1 MPKYN
6 YIALDARGQESVG
19 VLEAGT
25 SNEVVAYLRQS
36 GFFPTSVTEEGKG
49 GGAKAAKKKAG
60 KEPAK
65 TAAAKAPA
73 AKGKGKGITLFQR
86 KTIKPKILMIY
97 TRQLATL

>member
-6 YIALDARGQESVG
+6 YVALDARGQESVG

-36 GFFPTSVTEEGKG
+36 GYFPTSVVEEGK

-60 KEPAK
+60 KAPAK

-73 AKGKGKGITLFQR
+73 AGGKKGFEIKFLKR
-86 KTIKPKILMIY
+86 KTIKTKTLMIF
-97 TRQLATL
+97 TRQL